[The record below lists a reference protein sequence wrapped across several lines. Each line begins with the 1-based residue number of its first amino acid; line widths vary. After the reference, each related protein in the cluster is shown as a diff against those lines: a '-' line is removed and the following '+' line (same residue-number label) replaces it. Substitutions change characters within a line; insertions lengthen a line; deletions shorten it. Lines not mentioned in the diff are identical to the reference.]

1 MHLIQTEN
9 SICGVYSYIRLFCVD
24 NIAIPFKSTGCS
36 EHTHAT
42 NINCK
47 LNIRLPHF
55 NALYALTIII

>member
-9 SICGVYSYIRLFCVD
+9 SICGVYSFIRLFCVD

-36 EHTHAT
+36 ERNHAT